1 MEEKDIEFLDGLKAW
16 LEKTKDIKL
25 EEMDQFFA
33 LRVDEYEEHMSPW
46 KECYKWMAQIIPED
60 TKELLD
66 IGCGTGLELDN
77 IFERFPNM
85 KVTGIDLAKSMLNEL
100 ERKHADKKL
109 SLICQDYF
117 VAPFGKDCF
126 DVAVSFQT
134 LHHFKPEKKSLIF
147 QKIYESLKD
156 GGCYIECD
164 YIAKTQEQEELLFAE
179 CDRRRERD
187 KIPKDVFVH
196 FDTPLTLE
204 HEINLMKQAGFE
216 KIKLMGYKGED
227 NTPIIVATKKLAIVN
242 EYK

>member
-1 MEEKDIEFLDGLKAW
+1 MEEKEMEYLDGLKAW
-16 LEKTKDIKL
+16 LEETKDTKL
-25 EEMDQFFA
+25 EAMDQFFA
-33 LRVDEYEEHMSPW
+33 VRVDDYEEHMSPW
-46 KECYKWMAQIIPED
+46 KDYYKWMAQIIPED
-60 TKELLD
+60 AKELLD

-100 ERKHADKKL
+100 ERKHADKNL
-109 SLICQDYF
+109 SLICEDYF
-117 VAPFGKDCF
+117 VAPFGKECF

-134 LHHFKPEKKSLIF
+134 LHHFKPEKKILIF
-147 QKIYESLKD
+147 QKLYDSLKD

-187 KIPKDVFVH
+187 KIPEDVFVH
-196 FDTPLTLE
+196 FDTPLALE

-216 KIKLMGYKGED
+216 KVELMGYKGED